1 MIGNY
6 HSAKKTNI
14 TVYFD
19 SSKHLEPTVEAA
31 QVETVVVNDDIIVE
45 PIKIQSIEEK
55 QHAKPIP
62 SPVAVNNSTTNATNV
77 NADSAI
83 AFDELG
89 EWTDAKPDRK
99 KANKKKSRK
108 D

>member
-1 MIGNY
+1 MN
-6 HSAKKTNI
+6 
-14 TVYFD
+14 
-19 SSKHLEPTVEAA
+19 EQP
-31 QVETVVVNDDIIVE
+31 
-45 PIKIQSIEEK
+45 IEEE
-55 QHAKPIP
+55 QPVKPVPFPI
-62 SPVAVNNSTTNATNV
+62 AVKNANANA

-99 KANKKKSRK
+99 KGNKKKSRK